1 MQIPRT
7 LVPAA
12 LAATLAAGCGGDPE
26 AAPATAAERPA
37 KPSQVLELTALDAR
51 GPDKPFAFDKRR
63 LEARAGK
70 ILLRL
75 RNLDYKS
82 HNIRIQTGER
92 CCFGPDARDL
102 GGTEWAE
109 EEGGTIEGVVD
120 LKPGKY
126 WFLCSP
132 VNHWGEGMKG
142 RLVVR

>member
-1 MQIPRT
+1 MQVTRT
-7 LVPAA
+7 LVPLLGAIVV
-12 LAATLAAGCGGDPE
+12 AAGCGGDDE
-26 AAPATAAERPA
+26 AAPTAAAKPKA

-63 LEARAGK
+63 LEAKAGK

-102 GGTEWAE
+102 GGTEWAPE
-109 EEGGTIEGVVD
+109 DGGSIEGVVD

-142 RLVVR
+142 RLVVS